1 MKPKKAQLVK
11 LLDNRLILIPL
22 EKIKNGFFDWDNRD
36 KNCEIIKI
44 NPPKVNLWVYRKKVG
59 NDIMGNENHIANP
72 ATEKE
77 IEKILNENQG
87 ICFIQVDY
95 NNELSAPSNGRGYRS
110 ILIHLTNLVKNES
123 KKLNKIKS

>member
-36 KNCEIIKI
+36 KNCEIISI

-59 NDIMGNENHIANP
+59 NDIMGNEDHIANP
-72 ATEKE
+72 PIEEE

-87 ICFIQVDY
+87 ICYIEVNS
-95 NNELSAPSNGRGYRS
+95 NNELSVPTNGRGNRS
-110 ILIHLTNLVKNES
+110 IVIHLTS
-123 KKLNKIKS
+123 